1 MANMKKPNKALR
13 KGANKGKR
21 RIPEDRKRNQSY
33 EDGGVSRNGSGTTG
47 EEQEEGTDNIL
58 GVVRRR

>member
-33 EDGGVSRNGSGTTG
+33 EDGGVSRNGMGMSSK
-47 EEQEEGTDNIL
+47 Q
-58 GVVRRR
+58 V